1 MKGNYYFNLLKPRN
15 TQHASKRSDVVRV
28 SEENIITLESEQ
40 LETFQDL

>member
-15 TQHASKRSDVVRV
+15 TQHASKRSDVRV
-28 SEENIITLESEQ
+28 SEENIITPESEQ